1 MQRPTNFKIGD
12 RFKVIENGLFDAGEI
27 ITLKE
32 DDGTNNP
39 LFWDADKSNC
49 YFRSFSFLEPYPK
62 TIRDVQV
69 GDELISSSGTRYL
82 VFERGQR
89 TLLLSC
95 GNDFTNPGNHVTF
108 EQLDRHFALKA
119 EPEPVDDKTAEAIK
133 LLEEA
138 GYNIEKK
145 NAQSSNCQAGG
156 GGAGDSGAGG
166 SGLC

>member
-49 YFRSFSFLEPYPK
+49 YFRSFSYLEPYPK

-69 GDELISSSGTRYL
+69 GDVVIDKGDGDEYL
-82 VFERGQR
+82 VLERGQSTV
-89 TLLLSC
+89 TLSEY
-95 GNDFTNPGNHVTF
+95 GNFEVVGVSYTFDKLEKHFTLKDAPEV
-108 EQLDRHFALKA
+108 EQTVLTMDQIAEKFGVEVSRLKITK
-119 EPEPVDDKTAEAIK
+119 E
-133 LLEEA
+133 
-138 GYNIEKK
+138 
-145 NAQSSNCQAGG
+145 
-156 GGAGDSGAGG
+156 
-166 SGLC
+166 

>member
-108 EQLDRHFALKA
+108 EQLDRHFTLKDT
-119 EPEPVDDKTAEAIK
+119 PVVDDKIAEAIK

-166 SGLC
+166 SGFCW